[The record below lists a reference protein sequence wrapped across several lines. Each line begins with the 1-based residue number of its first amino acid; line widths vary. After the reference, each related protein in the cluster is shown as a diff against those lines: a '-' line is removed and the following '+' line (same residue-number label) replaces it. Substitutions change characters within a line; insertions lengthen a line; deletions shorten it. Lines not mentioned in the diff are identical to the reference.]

1 MLELN
6 TITKIYG
13 TGDAAHTALREVS
26 VSIDRGEFNALMGP
40 SGCGKS
46 TLLHIAGAMDRATSG
61 QVTLAGTTLDSL
73 SESELARVRRTQV
86 GFVFQAFN
94 LLPTL
99 TTLENV
105 CLPLSLERIDDRTAK
120 KKGATALELVGLD
133 HKILSYPSQL
143 SGGELQRVAI
153 ARAIAIEPDLLI
165 ADEPTGSLD
174 SQNGERVLDLLA
186 QLNQSLGL
194 TILMAT
200 HSEEAA
206 SYAKRCLTMR
216 DGQLETSANANAVTA
231 TL

>member
-13 TGDAAHTALREVS
+13 TGDTAHTALREVS

-174 SQNGERVLDLLA
+174 SHNGERVLDLLA

>member
-1 MLELN
+1 MLDLKD
-6 TITKIYG
+6 ISKIYG
-13 TGDAAHTALREVS
+13 EAEAAHEALRGVS
-26 VSIDRGEFNALMGP
+26 MTIESGEFVALMGP

-46 TLLHIAGAMDRATSG
+46 TLLHIAGAMDRASSG
-61 QVTLAGTTLDSL
+61 TATLAGQVLGTLSDQ
-73 SESELARVRRTQV
+73 ELANVRRRQI

-99 TTLENV
+99 TSEENV
-105 CLPLSLERIDDRTAK
+105 SLPLLLDRSLDK
-120 KKGATALELVGLD
+120 VALEKSHAALEKVGLS
-133 HKILSYPSQL
+133 HKAKSYPSQL

-153 ARAIAIEPDLLI
+153 ARALAIEPDLLI

-174 SQNGERVLDLLA
+174 SENGSRVLDLLA
-186 QLNQSLGL
+186 ELNKSLGL

-206 SYAKRCLTMR
+206 AYSERRFKMR
-216 DGQLETSANANAVTA
+216 DGRFESRVSTDDIAS